1 MMRQQTGRH
10 SLSYRCQ
17 SRGHRSWTAFHSLF
31 VSTALLLFILLPSTL
46 AYDLSVD
53 ARASTSTHFRQL
65 EREGSIHFDKDD
77 PPAPP
82 SARLE
87 LRQDSSAESASST
100 APSIEPT
107 TSLSTAVSESTIA
120 TLITST
126 GLSTMTD
133 LSLTVSSTASSASSM
148 QASVTIIPTPIPSP
162 FDTSIGSNF
171 SSQACP
177 DFFTSF
183 LADAT
188 FKSCIPVSLLLQTS
202 AAFFRAEQDPA
213 LIKET
218 LDAACDAPFAMCS
231 TYLTSI
237 ATALTSTANCG
248 QDYANENPLVI
259 RAYNGLVAYA
269 PIYRATCLQNVQSGQ
284 YCFAEAV
291 SSNATSRS
299 DPYPYYT
306 AIGLDLPTGSRPS
319 CSLCLKQTMA
329 IFQPYAADSTQ
340 PLSRTYTPS
349 VEEIDAGCGA
359 SFANTTVPST
369 MMATGGAIAQSS
381 APRFMSLVAVIAVLL
396 VLLAT

>member
-1 MMRQQTGRH
+1 MRMQLSRP
-10 SLSYRCQ
+10 SLSQTCQ
-17 SRGHRSWTAFHSLF
+17 SRPRRSWTSLHSLL
-31 VSTALLLFILLPSTL
+31 VSTAVVLSILLPSTY

-65 EREGSIHFDKDD
+65 EHEGLIHFDAND
-77 PPAPP
+77 PPSPP

-87 LRQDSSAESASST
+87 LRQDSSAELST
-100 APSIEPT
+100 STTPSPDPT
-107 TSLSTAVSESTIA
+107 TSLPITASESALT
-120 TLITST
+120 TL
-126 GLSTMTD
+126 LSSTD
-133 LSLTVSSTASSASSM
+133 LSATLTSASSASST

-177 DFFTSF
+177 NFFTSF
-183 LADAT
+183 LADPT

-231 TYLTSI
+231 TYLTTL
-237 ATALTSTANCG
+237 ATDLTSTSNCG
-248 QDYANENPLVI
+248 QDYADENPLVV

-269 PIYRATCLQNVQSGQ
+269 PIYRATCLQNVQSGK

-306 AIGLDLPTGSRPS
+306 AIGLDLPAGSRPS

-340 PLSRTYTPS
+340 PLSRTYTPC

-359 SFANTTVPST
+359 SFANSTVPST
-369 MMATGGAIAQSS
+369 MISTSGAVVQAT
-381 APRFMSLVAVIAVLL
+381 APRFMSLVAVAVLL
-396 VLLAT
+396 VVLLAT